1 MQLTPFA
8 DIHALAETR
17 KGGKAALAELL
28 AGPKPLGP
36 KKLAAIPDDRYLSM
50 MARCV
55 LQAGFT
61 WKVVENM
68 WPAIEEA
75 FHGFHPKGLA
85 HLAPE
90 KWDAYLDDRRVVRNH
105 VKIRAILANA
115 HFVWNTA
122 EAHGSFGT
130 AFAAW
135 PASDQIGLMHWLK
148 KEGSRLGTN
157 TAMYFIRFIGK
168 DGFLLSSDVVAR
180 LRASGVAIRENPT
193 SNKDLAL
200 VQQAFNQWHAET
212 GLPYTKL
219 SRIAGLSIGTN
230 PPPM

>member
-8 DIHALAETR
+8 DVRALAETR
-17 KGGKAALAELL
+17 KGGKAALDALL
-28 AGPKPLGP
+28 AGHQPLTP

-55 LQAGFT
+55 FQAGFT
-61 WKVVENM
+61 WRVVENM
-68 WPAIEEA
+68 WPGIEEA
-75 FHGFHPKGLA
+75 FHGFNPKGLA

-90 KWDAYLDDRRVVRNH
+90 KWDAYVEDRRVVRNH
-105 VKIRAILANA
+105 VKIRSILDNA

-122 EAHGSFGT
+122 EAHGSFGK

-135 PASDQIGLMHWLK
+135 PASDQIGLMDWLK
-148 KEGSRLGTN
+148 KEGSRLGNN

-168 DGFLLSSDVVAR
+168 DGFLLSTDVAAR
-180 LRASGVAIRENPT
+180 LRASGLEIREYPT
-193 SNKDLAL
+193 SKKDLAL

-212 GLPYTKL
+212 GLSYAQL
-219 SRIAGLSIGTN
+219 SRIAGMSIGNN
-230 PPPM
+230 PPPN